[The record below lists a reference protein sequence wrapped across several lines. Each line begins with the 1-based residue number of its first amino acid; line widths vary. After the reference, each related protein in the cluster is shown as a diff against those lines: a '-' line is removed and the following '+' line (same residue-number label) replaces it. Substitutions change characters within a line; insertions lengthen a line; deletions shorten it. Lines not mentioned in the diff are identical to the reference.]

1 MDKCIYDLKRHKN
14 ELGEEEVFCQ
24 FSSRWVNCVLS
35 DCSDKCEHYCD
46 HYSYLVRLSDKKEY
60 WSEYAGRF
68 INPYMKY
75 PLTVFDTL
83 EEAQEFAIKGS
94 VNRRNP
100 LLVCDI
106 NGKVVK

>member
-35 DCSDKCEHYCD
+35 DCSDKCD

-60 WSEYAGRF
+60 WSESAGRF

-75 PLTVFDTL
+75 PMTVFETF
-83 EEAQEFAIKGS
+83 EEAKEFAEKNTQS
-94 VNRRNP
+94 QRKP

-106 NGKVVK
+106 NGKIIK